1 MTLGVYSNNF
11 IPREKYAIKDS
22 TNSGSM
28 DKEGQNSFLE
38 EFAKDEASE
47 KRLKSDLEREEKQVE
62 DVNIGN
68 YTIPSH
74 STISDYIDNFFFF
87 FS

>member
-38 EFAKDEASE
+38 EFAKSLLT
-47 KRLKSDLEREEKQVE
+47 RT
-62 DVNIGN
+62 
-68 YTIPSH
+68 Y
-74 STISDYIDNFFFF
+74 
-87 FS
+87 